1 MKKQLKIQRNRL
13 LTEIHTETRN
23 ENKIKINNALKDLE
37 NTTND
42 NRKMFE
48 AIKNLNKLAPKQH
61 LLLKTDGGLTADEK
75 QLSQIIAE
83 YFKTILYKNTP
94 ISENITPT
102 PMEIKFTAEEIKSAV
117 KKLKTI
123 RVLARSN

>member
-1 MKKQLKIQRNRL
+1 
-13 LTEIHTETRN
+13 
-23 ENKIKINNALKDLE
+23 
-37 NTTND
+37 
-42 NRKMFE
+42 MFE

-75 QLSQIIAE
+75 QQSQIIAE
-83 YFKTILYKNTP
+83 YFKTIFYKNTP

-117 KKLKTI
+117 KKLKNNKSPGQ
-123 RVLARSN
+123 RSN